1 MAKKDRPIRKRRGGV
16 IILLLVIDIA
26 LLAWILV
33 SRSEMKDAERR
44 QKYTGYS
51 GAAVVQAADA
61 ARS

>member
-1 MAKKDRPIRKRRGGV
+1 MAKKDRPARRGGFGV

-44 QKYTGYS
+44 QQYAGYS
-51 GAAVVQAADA
+51 GAAIAAADA
-61 ARS
+61 LRS